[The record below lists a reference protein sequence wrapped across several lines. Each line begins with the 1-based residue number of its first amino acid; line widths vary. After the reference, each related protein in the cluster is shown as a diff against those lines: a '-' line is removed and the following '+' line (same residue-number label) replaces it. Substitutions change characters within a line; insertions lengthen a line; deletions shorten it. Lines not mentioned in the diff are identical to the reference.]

1 MSRQGVAI
9 FGLFWVLL
17 NYIYYTIFQCRRVKK
32 ADKKGYSIVGNNL
45 ETKWIQNGNK
55 LDTQYS
61 KDKNSID
68 KYSID
73 KKSKEYIEQKQ

>member
-1 MSRQGVAI
+1 M
-9 FGLFWVLL
+9 
-17 NYIYYTIFQCRRVKK
+17 
-32 ADKKGYSIVGNNL
+32 D
-45 ETKWIQNGNK
+45 TKWIQNGNK

-73 KKSKEYIEQKQ
+73 KKSKEYIEQKQDQKKPILLGLISVICKS